1 MSSNSSD
8 DNDIILDSFYK
19 SDMKPYYD
27 PYSKPAIELN
37 ELTKPSDLNQRNSNK
52 LETDFNLGSGSIS
65 NIYKPQVS
73 LM

>member
-8 DNDIILDSFYK
+8 DNDIILDSLYK

-37 ELTKPSDLNQRNSNK
+37 ELTKPSDLNQRN
-52 LETDFNLGSGSIS
+52 TGSGSIS